1 MEFKNPL
8 KDSLHVQL
16 HLEQEKNGFEILLKK
31 FRISIAPESSL
42 LIPFQF
48 VAHEIGNEFRD
59 SASAVLV

>member
-1 MEFKNPL
+1 M
-8 KDSLHVQL
+8 QL